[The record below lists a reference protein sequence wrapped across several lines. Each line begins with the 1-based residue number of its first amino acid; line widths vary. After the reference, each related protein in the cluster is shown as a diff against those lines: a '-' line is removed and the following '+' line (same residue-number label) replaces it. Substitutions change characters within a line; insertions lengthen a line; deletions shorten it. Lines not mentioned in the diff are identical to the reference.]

1 MPRTPKGRLSIAAV
15 VLGGVALAALA
26 RPRGGA
32 SASVSSSPAGPC
44 DYQPGAGLAKTYED
58 LTNRIHQRILEVRK
72 DLGTC
77 IPATGTPCSVVLA
90 SALASSVN
98 FGIPPDI
105 ATALA
110 YRESRFGLYL
120 ETERIVKSL
129 NQGRCTFAS
138 GTEIGPLQVKP
149 AAFCQTGRDPRKL
162 LSMDMTGRI
171 WYAVQAGLAY
181 LEWLKGQFPGLGWR
195 ELLQAY
201 NVGPTAY
208 RQGKR
213 NASYACDIIARAN
226 TYTELKV

>member
-1 MPRTPKGRLSIAAV
+1 MPRTSKGKLSIAAV

-32 SASVSSSPAGPC
+32 SSSSPSPAGPC
-44 DYQPGAGLAKTYED
+44 GYQPGAGLGKTYED
-58 LTNRIHQRILEVRK
+58 LIYRIHQRILEVRR

-77 IPATGTPCSVVLA
+77 ISTSGTPCSMVLA

-110 YRESRFGLYL
+110 YRESHFGLYL
-120 ETERIVKSL
+120 DTERIKKSL
-129 NQGRCTFAS
+129 AQGQCTFAS
-138 GTEIGPLQVKP
+138 GTELGPLQVKP
-149 AAFCQTGRDPRKL
+149 GAFCQTGRDSQRL

-181 LEWLKGQFPGLGWR
+181 LEWLKGQLPGLGWP

-213 NASYACDIIARAN
+213 NPSYACDIVARAN